1 MGLKAKF
8 NTVMAVAFLA
18 GLGLAAALS
27 YALVRE
33 NAQREVLQDARIILE
48 NARAIRTYT
57 SAEIEPLLAEQTAVR
72 FLPHTVPSWAAQTN
86 FKRSQAFRDYGY
98 KEAALNPTNPAD
110 RATDWEADIIGTFQR
125 NPDMAELVSQR
136 DTPVGP
142 MLNLS
147 QPFRLTDKACLA
159 CHSVPQ
165 AAPASMIDLYGSA
178 NGFGW
183 KLGDTIGAQVVSV
196 PMSVALGKANR
207 LFLLFLAGLAAVFA
221 VVMVVLNVLL
231 HYIIVKPVRRISQ
244 MAGAV
249 SLGALDTPEY
259 EVRGRDEIASLATS
273 FNRMRR
279 SLVNAMSMLEA
290 TD

>member
-57 SAEIEPLLAEQTAVR
+57 STEIEPLLAEQTAVR

-86 FKRSQAFRDYGY
+86 FRRSEAFHDYGY

-110 RATDWEADIIGTFQR
+110 RATDWEADIISTFQR
-125 NPDMAELVSQR
+125 NPGMTELVSQR
-136 DTPVGP
+136 DTPAGP

-196 PMSVALGKANR
+196 PMSVALGKANQ

-221 VVMVVLNVLL
+221 VVMVVLNILL
-231 HYIIVKPVRRISQ
+231 HTIIVKPVRCISQ

-249 SLGALDTPEY
+249 SMGALDTPEY

-279 SLVNAMSMLEA
+279 SLVNAMSMLESA
-290 TD
+290 D

>member
-221 VVMVVLNVLL
+221 VVMVVLNFLL

>member
-8 NTVMAVAFLA
+8 NTVMAAAFLA

-57 SAEIEPLLAEQTAVR
+57 STEIEPLLAEQAAVR

-86 FKRSQAFRDYGY
+86 FKRSEAFRDYGY

-125 NPDMAELVSQR
+125 NPGMAELVSQR
-136 DTPVGP
+136 DTPAGL

-221 VVMVVLNVLL
+221 VVLAVLNVLL
-231 HYIIVKPVRRISQ
+231 HTIIVKPVRRISQ

-279 SLVNAMSMLEA
+279 SLVNAMSMLESA
-290 TD
+290 D